1 MPDIPP
7 GDRAVVIV
15 GAGPAGLTAAAELVD
30 SGRRIIVL
38 ERDPQYVGGI
48 SRTVRYK
55 DFRFDIG
62 GHRFFSKNQDI
73 VAWWRRRL
81 PDDFLTVPRRSR
93 ILYQGKYFDYP
104 LQPVNAFRNLGVL
117 NSTACILS
125 YAKRRLW
132 PHRPERSFEDWVSNR
147 FGSRLFDIFFRT
159 YTEKV
164 WGIPC
169 NEISADWAAQR
180 IRGLSLWTAVRQAIG
195 GTRNGAAVIKTLID
209 EFQYPRL
216 GPGMMWEQTRDDLLA
231 GGANIA
237 MGRAV
242 ERIDTDQS
250 RVLSVT
256 TRDTQGQREEWTA
269 EEFLLSM
276 PLRDAALSIRPRIKT
291 EAITAARELKYRDF
305 ITVLLVVRGERI
317 VDDTWIYVHDPK
329 VRVGRIQIF
338 NNWSP
343 DLVPVPGVT
352 CLGLEYF
359 CNVGDELWAHSDAEL
374 IQLATNE
381 IAQLGF
387 VSHKAVEDG
396 AVARMEKT
404 YPVYDGNYETHV
416 ATVRQELERFANL
429 QMIGRNGMHK
439 YNNQDHA
446 MLTGML
452 AAERLAGGTRDPWK
466 VNTDAEYHESAP
478 AEQAG
483 RAIPRPIES
492 GTT

>member
-1 MPDIPP
+1 MPDLPRT
-7 GDRAVVIV
+7 DQSVVIV

-30 SGRRIIVL
+30 AGHRVTVL
-38 ERDPQYVGGI
+38 EQDPEYVGGI

-62 GHRFFSKNQDI
+62 GHRFFSKNPDI
-73 VAWWRRRL
+73 VSWWRRRL
-81 PDDFLTVPRRSR
+81 PNDFLTVPRRSR
-93 ILYQGKYFDYP
+93 ILYGGKYFDYP
-104 LQPVNAFRNLGVL
+104 LRPANAFRNLGVL

-125 YAKRRLW
+125 YAWRRLR

-180 IRGLSLWTAVRQAIG
+180 IHGLSLWTAARQALVG
-195 GTRNGAAVIKTLID
+195 ARNGSAVIKTLID

-231 GGANIA
+231 AGANIA
-237 MGRAV
+237 MGRTV
-242 ERIDTDQS
+242 QKIVTDQS
-250 RVLSVT
+250 RVVSVS
-256 TRDTQGQREEWTA
+256 TRDAQGKREDWA
-269 EEFLLSM
+269 AAEFLLSM
-276 PLRDAALSIRPRIKT
+276 PLRDAALAIRPRIKM
-291 EAITAARELKYRDF
+291 EALTAARELKYRDF

-317 VDDTWIYVHDPK
+317 ADDTWIYVHDPQ

-359 CNVGDELWAHSDAEL
+359 CNVGDNLWAQSDAEL

-381 IAQLGF
+381 IAQLGLA
-387 VSHKAVEDG
+387 SPDSVEDG
-396 AVARMEKT
+396 TVARMEKT
-404 YPVYDGNYETHV
+404 YPVYDGDYETHV
-416 ATVRQELERFANL
+416 ATVRGELVQFANL

-452 AAERLAGGTRDPWK
+452 AAERLSGGTRDPWR
-466 VNTDAEYHESAP
+466 VNTDAEYHEGAP
-478 AEQAG
+478 APQAG
-483 RAIPRPIES
+483 RAIPRRI
-492 GTT
+492 GADAT